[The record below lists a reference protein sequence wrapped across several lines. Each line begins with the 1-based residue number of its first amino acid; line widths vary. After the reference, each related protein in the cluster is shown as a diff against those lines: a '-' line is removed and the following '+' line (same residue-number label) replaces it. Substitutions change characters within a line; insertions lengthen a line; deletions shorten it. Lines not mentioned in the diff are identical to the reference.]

1 MSESQ
6 AIRAIIAEHYR
17 AECLH
22 PDWPD
27 DIIHAVAIVA
37 EESGEAVRAALQYVY
52 EDGAINDVRTELVQT
67 AAMCIR
73 TLVNMRE
80 EL

>member
-1 MSESQ
+1 MTERQ
-6 AIRAIIAEHYR
+6 AVRAIIAEHYR

-27 DIIHAVAIVA
+27 DIIHALAIVC
-37 EESGEAVRAALQYVY
+37 EESGEAMRAGLNYVY
-52 EDGAINDVRTELVQT
+52 EDGSLEDLRVELVQT

>member
-1 MSESQ
+1 MTESQ

-17 AECLH
+17 AECIH

-37 EESGEAVRAALQYVY
+37 EKSGEAVRAALNVVY
-52 EDGAINDVRTELVQT
+52 EGGSREELRTELIQT

>member
-1 MSESQ
+1 MTERQ

-22 PDWPD
+22 PDWPA

-52 EDGAINDVRTELVQT
+52 EDGSLEDLRVELVQT